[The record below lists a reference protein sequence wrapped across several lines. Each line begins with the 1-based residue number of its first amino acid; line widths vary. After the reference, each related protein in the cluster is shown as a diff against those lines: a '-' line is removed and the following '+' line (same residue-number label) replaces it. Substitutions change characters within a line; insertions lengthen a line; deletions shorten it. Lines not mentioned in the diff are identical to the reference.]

1 MQNVIKNY
9 IKEMARNKTRRRRM
23 QLVVSTLSLA
33 VMVTVF
39 WQLRIVGISMTGEAL
54 CGYLEHTHTQQ
65 CLVMK
70 PVCGLE
76 ESEGHKHT
84 DDCNTSERVQ
94 ICQKEEHTHVEGECY
109 VLDVSECGREE
120 HEHGDACF
128 EIKTSLTCG
137 QEEHE
142 GHKHT
147 DDCKR
152 EAYGCGYEKEHK
164 HTLLC
169 YSDVNA
175 DLETASNWEKLIPAL
190 NRKPAED
197 LAMVART
204 QIGYAES
211 QRNYK
216 VAEDGET
223 KRGYTRYGAWY
234 GNPYGDWNAMFVSF
248 CLNYAEHPA
257 YETLKN
263 SGAETMRLAAVDA
276 QVYQAASGA
285 VPYVGDLAFL
295 DKDSNGT
302 CDTVA
307 IVSEREE
314 GAMTLVEGDCGGVVA
329 ENQYSLDNGTILGY
343 ALLTPQTATTELTDG
358 QKLTAAK
365 PSADA
370 AKSSDAP
377 EDENVLPA
385 DEDSITVTFV
395 IDKSEYTDD
404 PGSGYTHVTVSL
416 AEQNNPTA
424 EGYVTEEGLFY
435 TAWTSDGQKY
445 KHKITGTGTLM
456 RCTIPAGTTLAQSGY
471 GLPGIGVTDIGN
483 GNTHSYVSSRSW
495 VTENKMICNADTV
508 FTEDTTL
515 YLSLYPSGAVYN
527 LNWVCNCDGTD
538 AFAGSHSVYY
548 NLRSS
553 YPSPS
558 FALDES
564 LAANYILSAEDVNR
578 TYTGT
583 ESCNVGSSHNKVFTG
598 WYLKNET
605 TKEETP
611 LAAGVPF
618 LEEYVDPD
626 NSYTVKVYAHWKEAE
641 VIETVTATFVN
652 GEEQNA
658 VTFNSGDKL
667 GNKLPAVTAPEDK
680 IFLGWK
686 IGDTENYANA
696 ETEITAN
703 TTYTAVFADK
713 VTVTFI
719 NGTETVETRYLAVNT
734 AVGELPEV
742 TASDKSFQGWV
753 QLLENGETGT
763 QYLESGTVITG
774 DATYV
779 PVFTDLVSITFM
791 NGGVQFG
798 ETISVPVG
806 TVLWSYLPTENP
818 DYSGDSEAPM
828 EFSGWKIN
836 DTDNFVTEQTVAAS
850 GMVLHAAFEEVTGFA
865 IYLHDIAPD
874 GITDYETDGQDIQS
888 QTALSVG
895 MSLADALAE
904 DPYRMLHDDAL
915 ASDCLWYIKKI
926 VDGQETYV
934 SYDLAEQVTS
944 DIHLY
949 TFSYS
954 LTLSIEEES
963 AFSGL
968 RNLFTVASAA
978 EIQVNGNQL
987 TLTLRQG
994 EKPTAANFVVNGVDY
1009 TLYNWTVD
1017 GETLNIRDII
1027 ENGVT
1032 KNIEA
1037 TSSANSLAITPSATG
1052 TKTINFYVFVDE
1064 QRVWV
1069 ENRSVTSYRFANGAN
1084 DGARWYIPAATL
1096 ESVYGKYGFVASQ
1109 LTDGTRYFP
1118 HVDTGYTTI
1127 WADTPVYVNNG
1138 VYFSPVINHDGDTCD
1153 VYYLPKQSLTASG
1166 AYTNYLTTNTFY
1178 SVTIQDSAGIYQSAG
1193 AAVPAVSYVLT
1204 GKEAQITLLTPVEGQ
1219 AWKYNGVVLSGTDNG
1234 NGTTT
1239 YTIPNVT
1246 APVVITSEASFI
1258 TVSVRDSNNLLYNQ
1272 GEERPCGT
1280 TGIGGAVTIAVK
1292 YNAAYGWL
1300 ANGTGLTGGVI
1311 SDDETTITFTF
1322 ADLTQNVQLTPIAL
1336 KTNYNISYS
1345 IGTLPSGTV
1354 VGSAPTILKSNSYE
1368 DTGTITA
1375 TGKYIVLSPDQNQY
1389 TREGDNS
1396 LVTVKFKGWDANGD
1410 GTVDYQ
1416 AGQQLTAADLALMGD
1431 QVALTAVWENMGQ
1444 NGSVSFYINLELQV
1458 ADFNGSTTD
1467 TPNSDFTGA
1476 VYGTSLNIDPMTTS
1490 FPVSVVLEGKNQN
1503 DTATIDAEIRTLPQG
1518 VSGEYNGANRVFTLD
1533 SFPNDENVLAA
1544 VRQQQAGY
1552 IEAFKGND
1560 EFYDE
1565 SDPTN
1570 VTKYRAE
1577 KIWDGYRYVPAYR
1590 IICAHDANGVLR
1602 YVPVDELTS
1611 ENHTIRW
1618 YVFKHEGNGWH
1629 VDGVLVK
1636 KEGKLTV
1643 TKTFY
1648 GQSAAVE
1655 SVKGNYSI
1663 TVQENGKDSVAHSL
1677 NLNPA
1682 SDDNAGGYT
1691 THDTATDTY
1700 TWVIPLTTNKYFN
1713 LKENNYQYG
1722 NQEGE
1727 NIATLAEYRI
1737 VNSTDSS
1744 AAAGR
1749 QTYNHNT
1756 GVQVL
1761 AKAYNVDLDY
1771 HAYQTVEFYNSY
1783 IPTNAMPISKVD
1795 GSGAA
1800 LPGVTFVLYKDNALM
1815 EIWKDNAGIYYI
1827 YNPTESGITATKVEN
1842 GYITVDSQGYALVM
1856 GLKDSK
1862 YTGDFTFS
1870 LVEEISPEGYAKIQP
1885 IDFTVTEDGRIE
1897 LQANGLAAL
1906 LPDGS
1911 TLRVTNTSK
1920 VMNVTVVKNWL
1931 VPEDAQP
1938 VKVKLTMDGTPLS
1951 GYQEQTL
1958 NADNNWTATWEA
1970 VPAYIGGVQ
1979 ANYSVRE
1986 TWIGDTAYNGTVDDG
2001 YDKYIVN
2008 VGTTNYTYNEQGVV
2022 TAATVTVTNKLDVGG
2037 VNFTKVNE
2045 SGVGLAGATFQLYTD
2060 EACTDEYGDGVQSDL
2075 YGSVNFGN
2083 MAVGTYYMKEV
2094 KAPDGYQKNDTVY
2107 KIVVGSAKTTITAL
2121 GSDTPISSIVNV
2133 EAIAELKVQKV
2144 DGQNQPLTGAK
2155 FQVFQ
2160 KTGKTWTAIERNNM
2174 NIFEVDTDG
2183 RLTVPG
2189 LTPGD
2194 YKLVEY
2200 QAPAGYYRM
2209 TEEIEFNVALA
2220 AIVARDVRTDENG
2233 NRVEDTTNCWS
2244 FDGETITVTNV
2255 TGSELPHTGGMGTH
2269 FGTMAGLLLMLSSLM
2284 YGFLLRRK
2292 RERGAV

>member
-395 IDKSEYTDD
+395 INKSDYTAD
-404 PGSGYTHVTVSL
+404 PGSNDTHVTVSL
-416 AEQNNPTA
+416 AEENNPTA
-424 EGYVTEEGLFY
+424 ERYVTGEGLSY
-435 TAWTSDGQKY
+435 TPWTKDGKKY

-515 YLSLYPSGAVYN
+515 CLSLYPSGAVYN

-538 AFAGSHSVYY
+538 ASAGSHSVYY
-548 NLRSS
+548 NLSSS

-558 FALDES
+558 FALGES

-598 WYLKNET
+598 WYLKDET
-605 TKEETP
+605 TGEETP

-618 LEEYVDPD
+618 VEEYVDPD
-626 NSYTVKVYAHWKEAE
+626 NSYTVKVYAHWEEAE

-652 GEEQNA
+652 GDTQTTA
-658 VTFNSGDKL
+658 TFNSGDTL
-667 GNKLPAVTAPEDK
+667 GGKLPSVTAPAGK
-680 IFLGWK
+680 TFVGWK
-686 IGDTENYANA
+686 IGDTETYATA
-696 ETEITAN
+696 ETVIAADTI
-703 TTYTAVFADK
+703 YTAVFAEL
-713 VTVTFI
+713 VTVTFM
-719 NGTETVETRYLAVNT
+719 NGEVEFRIPQDIPKGAVLWNYLPEEKPEYTGTSETAMAFAGWGWKNAENNLTLVTGETVA
-734 AVGELPEV
+734 
-742 TASDKSFQGWV
+742 
-753 QLLENGETGT
+753 
-763 QYLESGTVITG
+763 
-774 DATYV
+774 
-779 PVFTDLVSITFM
+779 
-791 NGGVQFG
+791 
-798 ETISVPVG
+798 
-806 TVLWSYLPTENP
+806 
-818 DYSGDSEAPM
+818 
-828 EFSGWKIN
+828 
-836 DTDNFVTEQTVAAS
+836 DNN
-850 GMVLHAAFEEVTGFA
+850 MVLYAVFEEVSSYA
-865 IYLHDIAPD
+865 VYLHDIAPD
-874 GITDYETDGQDIQS
+874 GITDYETGGQDIQVS
-888 QTALSVG
+888 RTVLSVG

-904 DPYRMLHDDAL
+904 DPYRMLHDNAL

-934 SYDLAEQVTS
+934 SYDLAAPVTS

-963 AFSGL
+963 ALSGL

-994 EKPTAANFVVNGVDY
+994 DKPTAANFVINGVDY
-1009 TLYNWTVD
+1009 SLYTWTYQE
-1017 GETLNIRDII
+1017 GGQTKTLNISDII
-1027 ENGVT
+1027 ANGVT
-1032 KNIEA
+1032 ENITA

-1064 QRVWV
+1064 QRVRV
-1069 ENRSVTSYRFANGAN
+1069 ENRTVTSYRFANGADN
-1084 DGARWYIPAATL
+1084 GARWYIPAATL
-1096 ESVYGKYGFVASQ
+1096 ESVYGKYGFVSSQ
-1109 LTDGTRYFP
+1109 LMDGTRYFP

-1204 GKEAQITLLTPVEGQ
+1204 GKEAQITLLTPAEGQ
-1219 AWKYNGVVLSGTDNG
+1219 TWKYNGAVLSGKDNG

-1272 GEERPCGT
+1272 GEERPYMT
-1280 TGIGGAVTIAVK
+1280 TGIGGDVTIAVK
-1292 YNAAYGWL
+1292 YDAAYGWL

-1322 ADLTQNVQLTPIAL
+1322 NGLTQNVQLTPIAL
-1336 KTNYNISYS
+1336 KTNYNITYD
-1345 IGTLPSGTV
+1345 IGTPPMVDYNSNDNKSPDLISA
-1354 VGSAPTILKSNSYE
+1354 APTIRSSNSYT
-1368 DTGTITA
+1368 DTGTISA
-1375 TGKYIVLSPDQNQY
+1375 TGKYIVLSPDQHNY
-1389 TREGDNS
+1389 TYEGYNS
-1396 LVTVKFKGWDANGD
+1396 QVTGKFAGWDANGD

-1431 QVALTAVWENMGQ
+1431 QVALTAVWENMGL

-1490 FPVSVVLEGKNQN
+1490 FPVSVVLEGDNQN
-1503 DTATIDAEIRTLPQG
+1503 DTAAIDAEIRTLPQG

-1544 VRQQQAGY
+1544 VRQQQVGY
-1552 IEAFKGND
+1552 IEAFKGNNTY
-1560 EFYDE
+1560 YDE

-1570 VTKYRAE
+1570 VTKYRA
-1577 KIWDGYRYVPAYR
+1577 KMIWDGYREVPEFR
-1590 IICAHDANGVLR
+1590 IICTQDANGVLR

-1611 ENHTIRW
+1611 ENYTIRW

-1648 GQSAAVE
+1648 GQSAAVK
-1655 SVKGNYSI
+1655 SVKDNYSI

-1827 YNPTESGITATKVEN
+1827 YDPTESGITATKVEN

-1885 IDFTVTEDGRIE
+1885 INFTVD
-1897 LQANGLAAL
+1897 ANGNITLEANELAAL

-1911 TLRVTNTSK
+1911 TLRVTNTSM

-1958 NADNNWTATWEA
+1958 NADNNWTATWED

-2008 VGTTNYTYNEQGVV
+2008 VGATNYTYNEQGVV

-2037 VNFTKVNE
+2037 LNFTKVNE

-2060 EACTDEYGDGVQSDL
+2060 EACTNEYGVGVRSDL
-2075 YGSVNFGN
+2075 YGTVNFGN

-2160 KTGKTWTAIERNNM
+2160 KTGETWTAIERNNM

-2189 LTPGD
+2189 LAPGD

-2209 TEEIEFNVALA
+2209 TEEIYFNVALA
-2220 AIVARDVRTDENG
+2220 KIVALDVRTDENG